1 MKLVKKDKK
10 KTLYIRFFDPKTDE
24 EAFFNH
30 EILNRWTTSLTNG
43 FYNWALKLM
52 PHMSDVKQDVKFQRD
67 DGGEWF
73 VIETNKNIVS
83 VRSNRANLDHKEILD
98 KLTGLLLNNEHFM
111 VFLGLPIVL
120 ESPFSSYKYCSMKSK
135 N

>member
-1 MKLVKKDKK
+1 MPYMAEQKQNVKV
-10 KTLYIRFFDPKTDE
+10 
-24 EAFFNH
+24 H
-30 EILNRWTTSLTNG
+30 
-43 FYNWALKLM
+43 
-52 PHMSDVKQDVKFQRD
+52 RD
-67 DGGEWF
+67 DDGEWF
-73 VIETNKNIVS
+73 VIQDDKNIVS
-83 VRSNRANLDHKEILD
+83 VRINRANLDHKEILD